1 MTVHMK
7 KKNFKLMVVG
17 EDGTFK
23 EVSSTDYD
31 TDLQLVRYKDVLYDI
46 PTGLWVVTLKQMQKD
61 FSYWKGCGKFP
72 DTRFGDMLDLVR
84 SNGIFKHRL
93 EKQRQKVLENKLA
106 EVVNE
111 VECDLFS
118 LL

>member
-1 MTVHMK
+1 
-7 KKNFKLMVVG
+7 MVVG
-17 EDGTFK
+17 EKGAFID
-23 EVSSTDYD
+23 VPSADYD
-31 TDLQLVRYKDVLYDI
+31 MDIQLVRYKDVLYDI

-72 DTRFGDMLDLVR
+72 DTRVGDMLELVK
-84 SNGIFKHRL
+84 SNGIFKYRL

-106 EVVNE
+106 EIVNE
-111 VECDLFS
+111 AECDLFS